1 MNEYCSMSTDVNIMT
16 FFTHLRQEAP
26 LSDFEGMLPDSAGL
40 ICHRIL
46 HKNSPVLFWHCI
58 LSLTESE
65 SALATERDPAR
76 LGQVGTNGLSYTY
89 WISRIYYSYGVQF
102 KFSLK
107 MSPSFIRGNNINKCR
122 MSYSESGEHL
132 ERRKIVRGVNLY
144 FNWVFHPPTARG
156 LYIRKYKIISE
167 SIMGLV

>member
-26 LSDFEGMLPDSAGL
+26 LSDFEGTLPDSAGL

-89 WISRIYYSYGVQF
+89 WISRIYYSYWVQF

-122 MSYSESGEHL
+122 TYLKFFTLAEVPVIFFSWHFFDTRCTCFWEDGSKKG
-132 ERRKIVRGVNLY
+132 
-144 FNWVFHPPTARG
+144 
-156 LYIRKYKIISE
+156 
-167 SIMGLV
+167 

>member
-1 MNEYCSMSTDVNIMT
+1 MNEYCSMSTDVYND
-16 FFTHLRQEAP
+16 FFHPSEA
-26 LSDFEGMLPDSAGL
+26 
-40 ICHRIL
+40 R
-46 HKNSPVLFWHCI
+46 NS
-58 LSLTESE
+58 SLTLKARCQTPADSFV
-65 SALATERDPAR
+65 TEFCIKQPRVVLTLYCHSHWDRVSPGAEGDPAR

-122 MSYSESGEHL
+122 MSYSKSGEHL